1 MSHQGTPDEFAY
13 EFRRIGFEPGQV
25 GGLALGGGATRE
37 DFLRFLREIPTGAGF
52 EEFDRRVRA
61 LPRPEPVWWADYPNT
76 RHLFSEDE
84 YTAAFAVTMAPE
96 GARIHAALV
105 MNRQQLSIES
115 HVLGRLSVVSL
126 DLRDRVDT
134 CRAEA
139 KARWREEG
147 HTEDEL
153 RDEEVRWQEWVARFE
168 ASKREMDAEF
178 GEPDTTGA

>member
-1 MSHQGTPDEFAY
+1 MSHRGTPDDIES
-13 EFRRIGFEPGQV
+13 EFRRIGFESKRV
-25 GGLALGGGATRE
+25 GGLALSGGATRE
-37 DFLRFLREIPTGAGF
+37 DFLRFLREIPTGAGI
-52 EEFDRRVRA
+52 EEFDRRLRA
-61 LPRPEPVWWADYPNT
+61 LPRPEPVWWANYPNT
-76 RHLFSEDE
+76 RPLFSEDE

-96 GARIHAALV
+96 GARIHAAHV
-105 MNRQQLSIES
+105 MSREQSSIES

-153 RDEEVRWQEWVARFE
+153 REEEVRWQDWVARFE

-178 GEPDTTGA
+178 GDSDTARA